1 MQPLVHFRR
10 ANTGL
15 TRHGFAATMPTS
27 GACAWLSPEGRVGVL
42 VLIAGRMCARSRLR
56 SHHPPP
62 RLATSPATVEPNTR
76 MVHLPLRSWSSSSA
90 APAPWGSASL
100 APSGLVGMPTP
111 HPDLVR
117 GSCGVLA
124 RRCAVGRFHQLAR
137 DGLDRPLLRCRQSRI
152 SCFGRAVAV
161 LRCAIIAVKA

>member
-62 RLATSPATVEPNTR
+62 RLATSPATVEPNMR
-76 MVHLPLRSWSSSSA
+76 MVHLPLRSWSSSSVA
-90 APAPWGSASL
+90 LASCLVVVIRANSCARSLSARVGLSGERPDNLRRRPPSLWLGFLLRATPAITDFAIAFCSRSAS
-100 APSGLVGMPTP
+100 AGLFG
-111 HPDLVR
+111 
-117 GSCGVLA
+117 A
-124 RRCAVGRFHQLAR
+124 RSW
-137 DGLDRPLLRCRQSRI
+137 SR
-152 SCFGRAVAV
+152 
-161 LRCAIIAVKA
+161 